1 MNTGKRHRVMTAE
14 EYLERAMDWSRHAI
28 ALRKEYSQKYG
39 DNGGINPF
47 PISGGVCEHWPRQK
61 KDNVA
66 EALRKRHE
74 MITDSLEAW
83 KATGRRR
90 VTWLRLKEKMMGSL
104 SLAA

>member
-1 MNTGKRHRVMTAE
+1 MTAE
-14 EYLERAMDWSRHAI
+14 EFLERAMDWSRHAI
-28 ALRKEYSQKYG
+28 ALREAYAETYG
-39 DNGGINPF
+39 DNSSTHGHFNRF
-47 PISGGVCEHWPRQK
+47 PISGGVCDHWPRQK

-66 EALRKRHE
+66 KALRKRHQ

-83 KATGRRR
+83 KETGRRR